1 MSINSEITIFGILFY
16 EIVSDIV
23 YMAQYIMEYSFDI
36 FDKNPERL
44 ATILAENCRK
54 RRLDRG
60 LSRRS
65 LSEITGIPEPTLE
78 RFETQGKISLEA
90 FLKLVVEFGWFDE
103 MSAIMGKSKFT
114 TGEELETINKNRGR
128 QKGR

>member
-1 MSINSEITIFGILFY
+1 
-16 EIVSDIV
+16 
-23 YMAQYIMEYSFDI
+23 MEYSFDI

-54 RRLDRG
+54 RRLDKG

-78 RFETQGKISLEA
+78 RFPVFVMRYPNHELPNQRPTDIVPVAEGPYAALFSRA
-90 FLKLVVEFGWFDE
+90 WHGRVWC
-103 MSAIMGKSKFT
+103 MSKHTSS
-114 TGEELETINKNRGR
+114 
-128 QKGR
+128 

>member
-1 MSINSEITIFGILFY
+1 
-16 EIVSDIV
+16 
-23 YMAQYIMEYSFDI
+23 MEYSFDI

-44 ATILAENCRK
+44 AKILAENCRR

-65 LSEITGIPEPTLE
+65 LSEMTGIPEPTLE
-78 RFETQGKISLEA
+78 RFESLEA

-103 MSAIMGKSKFT
+103 MSAIMSKSKFS
-114 TGEELETINKNRGR
+114 TGEELETINKNQGR